1 MTTEDKTEAS
11 TPATG
16 VLDTTVSKAEPAS
29 KYETSWY
36 RWYVLA
42 VLTGVYTFNF
52 IDRQILN
59 ILQVPI
65 KEEFDLSNTQL
76 GLMTG
81 FTFALFYVI
90 AGIPIARIADR
101 GNRRN
106 VITVALVVWSGLTAL
121 SGLAM
126 NYTQLLLARIGV
138 SIGEAG
144 GSPPA
149 HSMISDIFKKEE
161 RATALSI
168 YSTGINIGSLLGFLL
183 GGWIAEFFGW
193 RVAFMVVGL
202 PGIAYA
208 LLLRFTVQEP
218 PRGFAEKI
226 KKVEDAPSLKDTAKY
241 LLTKKSFRHMSIAAG
256 LHAFI
261 GYGAASFAPIFWNQ
275 NHGLGI
281 GAMGTWLAVAG
292 LFGAVGTF
300 LGGVTTDRLVG
311 RDVRWYLW
319 VPMASTI
326 LTLPFSLIIYS
337 WNNTLAV
344 LILQFV
350 PALTFSM
357 YLAPNLALAHGLV
370 GLRMRAMSSA
380 VLFFVLNI
388 IGLGLGPLVVG
399 FLSDILEPTAGID
412 NVRYSL
418 IIIVTV
424 FNFWCVFHYWIASR
438 HVTKDLA
445 DSPH

>member
-1 MTTEDKTEAS
+1 VTSIDEPGTAAS
-11 TPATG
+11 GGGDPSKNDH
-16 VLDTTVSKAEPAS
+16 LDAGR
-29 KYETSWY
+29 YETKWY

-42 VLTGVYTFNF
+42 ILTGVYTFNF

-65 KEEFDLSNTQL
+65 KKEFDLANWQL
-76 GLMTG
+76 GLLTG
-81 FTFALFYVI
+81 FSFALFYVV
-90 AGIPIARIADR
+90 AGIPIARLADK

-106 VITVALVVWSGLTAL
+106 IITAALVVWSGMTAL
-121 SGLAM
+121 SGAVFA
-126 NYTQLLLARIGV
+126 YWQLLIARIGV

-168 YSTGINIGSLLGFLL
+168 YSTGINIGGLLGFLM
-183 GGWIAEFFGW
+183 GGWIAQYFGW
-193 RVAFMVVGL
+193 RLAFFVVGI
-202 PGIAYA
+202 PGILYA

-226 KKVEDAPSLKDTAKY
+226 TEVGESPSMAETAKA
-241 LLTKKSFRHMSIAAG
+241 LSQRKSFRHMAVAAG

-261 GYGAASFAPIFWNQ
+261 GYGTASFNPLFWDQ
-275 NHGLGI
+275 NHQLGLGV
-281 GAMGTWLAVAG
+281 MGTWLAIAG
-292 LFGAVGTF
+292 IFGAAGTF
-300 LGGVTTDRLVG
+300 LGGLTTDKLVV
-311 RDVRWYLW
+311 RDTRWYLW
-319 VPMASTI
+319 VPALSTI
-326 LTLPFSLIIYS
+326 ITLPFSLVMYTWS
-337 WNNTLAV
+337 NTQAV
-344 LILQFV
+344 LILQFI
-350 PALTFSM
+350 PAVTFSM

-388 IGLGLGPLVVG
+388 IGLGLGPLIVG
-399 FLSDILEPTAGID
+399 IVSDLLEPSVGND

-418 IIIVTV
+418 IIIIMI
-424 FNFWCVFHYWIASR
+424 FNVWCVFHYWMASKSVR
-438 HVTKDLA
+438 EDLA
-445 DSPH
+445 LAPH